1 MTASDLKLRIFRQ
14 IDALEQNKLEEL
26 YGVLLNY
33 INSQKD
39 VADWEML
46 TEYQK
51 SGVYD
56 AIQEIEAGEGIPN
69 NVVLEKLHAKYKND

>member
-51 SGVYD
+51 AGVYD

>member
-33 INSQKD
+33 LNSQKD

-46 TEYQK
+46 TEY
-51 SGVYD
+51 
-56 AIQEIEAGEGIPN
+56 
-69 NVVLEKLHAKYKND
+69 

>member
-14 IDALEQNKLEEL
+14 IDALEQNKLEGL

-69 NVVLEKLHAKYKND
+69 NVVFEHLLRYS

>member
-39 VADWEML
+39 VADWEIL

-51 SGVYD
+51 SGIYD

-69 NVVLEKLHAKYKND
+69 SVVLEKLHTKYKND

>member
-46 TEYQK
+46 SEYQK

-69 NVVLEKLHAKYKND
+69 HIVFEKLQAKYKND